1 MSSPPDIRA
10 VVLRTAGTN
19 CDGEMVRAF
28 TLAGAQTDLVHL
40 DRVIAEPALLEAYDL
55 IAFPGGFSYG
65 DDVGAGRVFAV
76 KVREH
81 LFPALRAAHE
91 RDVPMIGVCN
101 GFQVL
106 VQAGLLPGSESHEE
120 PGEPSVALA
129 MNAGGRFIDDWPG
142 VEYDAASPCIWTR
155 GLAGLDPRMNLLPL
169 ASGEGRFVPASDDV
183 MRTLETNHQIAVRYT
198 SDINGSAGRVAGI
211 CDPTGRI
218 FGLMPHPDRYLEWA
232 HHPFWTRLS
241 EDQKRGDPPGL
252 RCFGNAVEAVA
263 QGARPA
269 IAS

>member
-1 MSSPPDIRA
+1 MTSSTDIRA

-28 TLAGAQTDLVHL
+28 TLAEAQTDLVHL
-40 DRVIAEPALLEAYDL
+40 DRVIAEPALLERYDL

-91 RDVPMIGVCN
+91 RGVPMIGVCN

-106 VQAGLLPGSESHEE
+106 VQAGLLPGNEIHAE
-120 PGEPSVALA
+120 PDRPTVALA
-129 MNAGGRFIDDWPG
+129 MNSVGRLIDDWPG
-142 VEYDAASPCIWTR
+142 VEYDADSACIWTQ
-155 GLAGLDPRMNLLPL
+155 GLAGLEEPVNLLPL

-183 MRTLETNHQIAVRYT
+183 MRTLEANRQIAVRYT

-218 FGLMPHPDRYLEWA
+218 FGLMPHPDRYLEWT
-232 HHPFWTRLS
+232 HHPYWTRL
-241 EDQKRGDPPGL
+241 EREQMRGDPPGL
-252 RCFGNAVEAVA
+252 RYFINAVQAVSA
-263 QGARPA
+263 GRAA
-269 IAS
+269 LAS